1 MSVMTRIDI
10 LASRKARKARHCAMA
25 KDMGRDDIAR
35 MFDDGG
41 QDVSAELLEW
51 SARQA
56 LEDYAR
62 FTSPAK
68 AAALAGS
75 FITEALG
82 GSTR

>member
-1 MSVMTRIDI
+1 MSPRLDT
-10 LASRKARKARHCAMA
+10 LANRHVRNARHRAMA
-25 KDMGRDDIAR
+25 AEMGRDDIAR

-75 FITEALG
+75 FITQALK
-82 GSTR
+82 GSVR